1 MPSVTKIDRNISSD
15 TSDDYLQDWL
25 ANSERRVVI
34 LAFTAAWVGSFFLF
48 RGYLEDIKAE
58 YGEDIGLQ
66 IIDVEKFQGIARK
79 LGVSQVPTTIILR
92 NHEVADML
100 VGTSSRSKLVASIR
114 PHL

>member
-1 MPSVTKIDRNISSD
+1 MN
-15 TSDDYLQDWL
+15 DDYLSDWL

-48 RGYLEDIKAE
+48 RGYLKDLKEK

-66 IIDVEKFQGIARK
+66 IIDVEKYGTIARK

-92 NHEVADML
+92 NHEIVDML
-100 VGTSSRSKLVASIR
+100 VGTTSRSKLLASIK
-114 PHL
+114 PHM

>member
-1 MPSVTKIDRNISSD
+1 MNE
-15 TSDDYLQDWL
+15 DYLSDWL

-48 RGYLEDIKAE
+48 RGYLQDLKEE
-58 YGEDIGLQ
+58 HGEDIGLQ
-66 IIDVEKFQGIARK
+66 IIDVEKYSTIARK

-92 NHEVADML
+92 HHEVVDML
-100 VGTSSRSKLVASIR
+100 VGTASRSRLIASVE